1 MLVCRTIDELRRA
14 RRDDPTPRH
23 LVGFVPTMG
32 ALHAGHMTHVPL
44 VREALLQRQP
54 ADPQADPA
62 VWVSIFVNPTQ
73 FGPHEDF
80 QNYPRTLDDD
90 LDRCRAAG
98 VTGVFAPDPADI
110 YPPGQ
115 PDAAIDIPDLAHTL
129 EGAARPGHFAGVC
142 RVVLKLIN
150 LVEPGLVTLSRK
162 DYQQL
167 LVCTAMLR
175 DLFVPTGL
183 CVVPTHREP
192 DGLAMSSRNAYL
204 TDNQRPAALG
214 LARALAEARHTINQS
229 PHTTPAEL
237 ETLMAHTAAAHGF
250 TLDYAAIRHPDTL
263 QPLDSLD
270 APTHPTSTT
279 NPVALLA
286 GRLPGSDPSTTSPRL
301 IDNAPL
307 FGPDP
312 LDHFHGLVAA
322 TTGSALP

>member
-1 MLVCRTIDELRRA
+1 MLVCRSLDELRRA
-14 RRDDPTPRH
+14 RRDDPRPRS
-23 LVGFVPTMG
+23 LIGFVPTMG

-44 VREALLQRQP
+44 VRDALLQQQP
-54 ADPQADPA
+54 TKTHADAA

-73 FGPHEDF
+73 FGPSEDF
-80 QNYPRTLDDD
+80 QNYPRSLDDD
-90 LDRCRAAG
+90 LERCRAAG

-115 PDAAIDIPDLAHTL
+115 PDADINVPKLAHTL

-167 LVCTAMLR
+167 LVCDAMLR
-175 DLFVPTGL
+175 DLFVPTQL

-204 TDNQRPAALG
+204 TPDQRPAALG
-214 LARALAEARHTINQS
+214 LARALAEVRHTLNQQ
-229 PHTTPAEL
+229 PHTTPAQL
-237 ETLMAHTAAAHGF
+237 EALMANAAQAHGF
-250 TLDYAAIRHPDTL
+250 TLDYAAIRHPQTL
-263 QPLDSLD
+263 QPVNTLD
-270 APTHPTSTT
+270 PHT

-286 GRLPGSDPSTTSPRL
+286 GRLASTTNSPRL

-312 LDHFHGLVAA
+312 LDHIHGLITTAA
-322 TTGSALP
+322 GSALP